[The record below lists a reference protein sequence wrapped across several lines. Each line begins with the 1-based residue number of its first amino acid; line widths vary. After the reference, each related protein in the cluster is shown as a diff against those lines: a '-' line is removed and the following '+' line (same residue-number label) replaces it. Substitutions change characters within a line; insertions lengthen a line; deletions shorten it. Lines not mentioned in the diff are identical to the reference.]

1 MLAEMTEFQPRDV
14 ELQFAI
20 KQLFAAYPNTPVS
33 AEMLATYEEDLDGL
47 ENIQILKE
55 ALRNLR
61 RSKVD
66 FIPSIADIYEEY
78 GRLKFSEN
86 AKKESRQRKLL
97 ESKTVPVPENEQQAM
112 LAAINH
118 NIQKRKAKEVP
129 LVEALRIARLK
140 DDREGMRLIREEL
153 NAIKE
158 DHQLIADQIIAEFE
172 AGMQISYLKEIAP
185 NIAQMPSKPKRGQ
198 GWSSI
203 ADVEI
208 TQERLK
214 SL

>member
-78 GRLKFSEN
+78 GRIKFSAG
-86 AKKESRQRKLL
+86 AKEESRQRKLL
-97 ESKTVPVPENEQQAM
+97 ENKTIPVPENETQAM
-112 LAAINH
+112 FAAINH
-118 NIQKRKAKEVP
+118 NIQQRKIKEQP
-129 LVEALRIARLK
+129 LSDSLRIARLK
-140 DDREGMRLIREEL
+140 DDREGIKLIQEEL
-153 NAIKE
+153 ISIRE
-158 DHQLIADQIIAEFE
+158 DHQLIANQILAEFQ
-172 AGMQISYLKEIAP
+172 AGLEISYLKEIAP
-185 NIAQMPSKPKRGQ
+185 NIVQIPTRAKRVQ
-198 GWSSI
+198 GWSS
-203 ADVEI
+203 VGEVKI
-208 TQERLK
+208 TTE
-214 SL
+214 SLGV